1 MLYYKIEPT
10 SFLLP
15 VTKSERYTYKHIFQF
30 NFVEIVLPSPNKNM
44 ALFTEI

>member
-1 MLYYKIEPT
+1 MFYYKIKPT

-15 VTKSERYTYKHIFQF
+15 VTKGKRYTHEHIFQF
-30 NFVEIVLPSPNKNM
+30 NFVETVLPSPHKNM